1 MVEPEEQ
8 EPAMNEQVT
17 WSWAG
22 MVRGMRS
29 IIPLA
34 LGGLPDGI
42 VWGVLA
48 HQAGLSLREVL
59 MMSGL
64 VYAGSAQ
71 FLAIKLWSVPLA
83 AGAILPIIGTTL
95 LVNLRYLLLGAALRP
110 WFARLRPTRA
120 YLALF
125 FMSDENW
132 ALTMR
137 EFIEG
142 RRDAAFLLGGGLLLF
157 VSWVSASVI
166 GNMIGLAISDPVQ
179 WGLDFVFT
187 AVFLTLLVGMWKGK
201 SDLLPWIVAAI
212 VAVVTARLL
221 PGSWYILL
229 GGLAGS
235 LVGAIKGSGGDKNVE

>member
-1 MVEPEEQ
+1 MVEQKEQ

-48 HQAGLSLREVL
+48 HHAGLSLGEVL
-59 MMSGL
+59 LMSGL
-64 VYAGSAQ
+64 VCAGSAQ
-71 FLAIKLWSVPLA
+71 FLAIKQWSVPLA

-95 LVNLRYLLLGAALRP
+95 IVNLRYLLLGAALRP
-110 WFARLRPTRA
+110 WFAHLRPTRT
-120 YLALF
+120 YLSLF

-137 EFIEG
+137 EFMEE
-142 RRDAAFLLGGGLLLF
+142 RRDAAFLLGSGLLLF
-157 VSWVSASVI
+157 VSWVSATVI
-166 GNMIGLAISDPVQ
+166 GKIVGMAISDPMQ

-187 AVFLTLLVGMWKGK
+187 AVFLTLLIGMWKGK
-201 SDLLPWIVAAI
+201 SDLLPWVVAAI
-212 VAVVTARLL
+212 VAIGADRLL

-229 GGLAGS
+229 GSLAGS
-235 LVGAIKGSGGDKNVE
+235 LVGAITSGGEKNVE

>member
-1 MVEPEEQ
+1 MIEQ
-8 EPAMNEQVT
+8 DAHGCTTNDQVT

-22 MVRGMRS
+22 LIRGMRS
-29 IIPLA
+29 MIPLA
-34 LGGLPDGI
+34 LGGLTDGI

-48 HQAGLSLREVL
+48 HQAGLSLIEVL
-59 MMSGL
+59 LMSGL

-71 FLAIKLWSVPLA
+71 FLAITLWSIPLA
-83 AGAILPIIGTTL
+83 AGSILPIIVTTL
-95 LVNLRYLLLGAALRP
+95 IVNLRYLLLGAALRP
-110 WFARLRPTRA
+110 WFARLHPMRT
-120 YLALF
+120 YLSLF

-137 EFIEG
+137 EFMEG
-142 RRDAAFLLGGGLLLF
+142 RRDTAFFLGGGLLLF
-157 VSWVSASVI
+157 VAWVGSTVI
-166 GNMIGLAISDPVQ
+166 GKMVGLAISDPVQ

-201 SDLLPWIVAAI
+201 SDLLPWAVAAI
-212 VAVVTARLL
+212 VAVGAARLL

-235 LVGAIKGSGGDKNVE
+235 LVGAIKSDKHVK

>member
-1 MVEPEEQ
+1 MVEQEEQ
-8 EPAMNEQVT
+8 EPTVNEQVT
-17 WSWAG
+17 WSWTG

-34 LGGLPDGI
+34 LGGLTDGI

-48 HQAGLSLREVL
+48 HQAGLSLGEVL
-59 MMSGL
+59 LMSGL

-83 AGAILPIIGTTL
+83 AGAILSIIGTKL

-110 WFARLRPTRA
+110 WFAHQRPART
-120 YLALF
+120 YLSLF

-137 EFIEG
+137 EFMQG
-142 RRDAAFLLGGGLLLF
+142 RRDATFLLGGGLLLF
-157 VSWVSASVI
+157 VAWVSATVI
-166 GNMIGLAISDPVQ
+166 GKMVGMAISDLVQ

-187 AVFLTLLVGMWKGK
+187 AVFLTLLIGMWKGK
-201 SDLLPWIVAAI
+201 SDLLPWVVAAI
-212 VAVVTARLL
+212 VAVGAARLL

-235 LVGAIKGSGGDKNVE
+235 LVGAIKSGGEKNGE

>member
-1 MVEPEEQ
+1 MFEQEEQ
-8 EPAMNEQVT
+8 ERTMNEQVT
-17 WSWAG
+17 WSWTG

-29 IIPLA
+29 TIPLA

-48 HQAGLSLREVL
+48 HQAGLSLGEVL
-59 MMSGL
+59 LMSGL
-64 VYAGSAQ
+64 VCAGSAQ

-95 LVNLRYLLLGAALRP
+95 VVNLRYLLLGAALRP
-110 WFARLRPTRA
+110 WFARLHPMPT
-120 YLALF
+120 YLSLF

-137 EFIEG
+137 EFTEG

-157 VSWVSASVI
+157 VTWVSATVI
-166 GNMIGLAISDPVQ
+166 GKLVGLAISDPVQ

-187 AVFLTLLVGMWKGK
+187 AVFLTLLIGMWKGK
-201 SDLLPWIVAAI
+201 SDLLPWAVAAVI
-212 VAVVTARLL
+212 AVGAAHLL

-235 LVGAIKGSGGDKNVE
+235 LVGAIKSGGDKHVK

>member
-1 MVEPEEQ
+1 MVEQKEQ
-8 EPAMNEQVT
+8 EPTMNEQVT
-17 WSWAG
+17 WSWTG

-34 LGGLPDGI
+34 LGGLTDGI

-48 HQAGLSLREVL
+48 HQAGLSLGEVL
-59 MMSGL
+59 LMSGL

-83 AGAILPIIGTTL
+83 AGAILPIIVTTL
-95 LVNLRYLLLGAALRP
+95 IVNLRYLLLGAALRP
-110 WFARLRPTRA
+110 WFARLHPARI
-120 YLALF
+120 YLSLF

-137 EFIEG
+137 EFMEG
-142 RRDAAFLLGGGLLLF
+142 RRDAAFMLGSGLLLF
-157 VSWVSASVI
+157 VSWLSATVI
-166 GNMIGLAISDPVQ
+166 GKMVGMAISDPAQ

-187 AVFLTLLVGMWKGK
+187 AVFLTLLIGMWKGK
-201 SDLLPWIVAAI
+201 SDLLPWVVAAI
-212 VAVVTARLL
+212 VALGAARLL

-235 LVGAIKGSGGDKNVE
+235 LVGAITSGGEKHVK